1 MSTETSIHV
10 TSSSGSDVVTGAPA
24 AVERDRWV
32 TAALWAAAAVC
43 MGQAVQIA
51 NGTYHPVALAWMTAA
66 FVCLVAALA
75 LPSTPTLERAYRRAV
90 PVVLAVGLGAQ
101 LWQLASVSPGQYV
114 AWEPPRAL
122 LPFRCG
128 VLVVASLAV
137 LGLSGLRLAARAWFP
152 AVLCGHVLL
161 GAFVI
166 ERSPLPFID
175 VFMYHREASRA
186 LLQGQNPY
194 SARYPDIYGTRLKY
208 DGPGLSEN
216 GWMKNGFPYPPA
228 SLLFALPGY
237 AAVRD
242 FRYSSLA
249 AVTLTGFLIGV
260 LGVGR
265 IPKLAAA
272 LFLFMP
278 RTFYVVEMGWTE
290 PFAALMLSITVY
302 LALRRR
308 PGLAASLGVFFALKQ
323 HLLLLAPLTHLL
335 PSDHASWRSTLRRL
349 IAAGAAAS
357 LLTVPFLLWD
367 PGAFV
372 SSVVLYHVQGPFRI
386 DALSFASD
394 LARRGIVELPSWVG
408 FAALVPASVACLRRL
423 PRTPAAYAGAV
434 ASTLLPFF
442 LFGIQAFCNY
452 FFFLIAALCTAV
464 AATRGSDAGR
474 AGR

>member
-1 MSTETSIHV
+1 MSTETSIRV
-10 TSSSGSDVVTGAPA
+10 TSSSGGEVVTGVPA
-24 AVERDRWV
+24 AGERDRWV
-32 TAALWAAAAVC
+32 TAVLWAAAAVC

-75 LPSTPTLERAYRRAV
+75 LPHRQSLDRACRRVV
-90 PVVLAVGLGAQ
+90 PVLLAVGLGAQ
-101 LWQLASVSPGQYV
+101 LWQLASAPPGQYV
-114 AWEPPRAL
+114 AWEPSRAL
-122 LPFRCG
+122 LPFRAG
-128 VLVVASLAV
+128 VVAVTALVA
-137 LGLSGLRLAARAWFP
+137 LGLSGLRLTAKLWFP
-152 AVLCGHVLL
+152 AILCVHVLL

-194 SARYPDIYGTRLKY
+194 AARYPDIYGTRLNY

-228 SLLFALPGY
+228 SLLFSLPGY

-249 AVTLTGFLIGV
+249 AVTLTGLLISA

-290 PFAALMLSITVY
+290 PFAALMLSVTVY

-323 HLLLLAPLTHLL
+323 HLLLLAPLAQLL
-335 PSDHASWRSTLRRL
+335 PSERPSWRPTLRRL
-349 IAAGAAAS
+349 TTAGAVAS

-367 PGAFV
+367 AGAFV
-372 SSVVLYHVQGPFRI
+372 SSVVLYHMQGPFRI
-386 DALSFASD
+386 DALSFASC
-394 LARRGIVELPSWVG
+394 LARQGIVELPSWVG
-408 FAALVPASVACLRRL
+408 FAALVPASFACLWRL

-442 LFGIQAFCNY
+442 LLGIQAFCNY

-464 AATRGSDAGR
+464 AATAGGDANR
-474 AGR
+474 

>member
-1 MSTETSIHV
+1 
-10 TSSSGSDVVTGAPA
+10 VTGSPA
-24 AVERDRWV
+24 KVERDRWA
-32 TAALWAAAAVC
+32 TAALWAASAVF

-66 FVCLVAALA
+66 FLCVVAALA
-75 LPSTPTLERAYRRAV
+75 LPTGPTLEGVCERAV
-90 PVVLAVGLGAQ
+90 LAVLVVGLGAQ
-101 LWQLASVSPGQYV
+101 LWQLATDPPGQYV

-122 LPFRCG
+122 LPFRVG
-128 VLVVASLAV
+128 ILAVASVAA
-137 LGLSGLRLAARAWFP
+137 LGLSGLRLAARLWFP
-152 AVLCGHVLL
+152 AVLGLHVLL

-228 SLLFALPGY
+228 SLLLSLPGY
-237 AAVRD
+237 AVTRD

-249 AVTLTGFLIGV
+249 AVTLTGLLIGL
-260 LGVGR
+260 LGPGR
-265 IPKLAAA
+265 IAKLAA
-272 LFLFMP
+272 LVFLFMP

-290 PFAALMLSITVY
+290 PFAALLLSATVY
-302 LALRRR
+302 LASRRR
-308 PGLAASLGVFFALKQ
+308 RGLAAALGVFFALKQ
-323 HLLLLAPLTHLL
+323 HLLLLAPLTFLL
-335 PSDHASWRSTLRRL
+335 PSESLSWRATLRRL
-349 IAAGAAAS
+349 IAAGAIAS

-372 SSVVLYHVQGPFRI
+372 GSVVLYHMQGPFRI

-394 LARRGIVELPSWVG
+394 LARKGIVQLPSWVG
-408 FAALVPASVACLRRL
+408 FVALVPASLACLWRL
-423 PRTPAAYAGAV
+423 PRSPAAYAGAV

-442 LFGIQAFCNY
+442 MLGIQAFCNY

-464 AATRGSDAGR
+464 AATDAGR
-474 AGR
+474 SGRLGRGRK